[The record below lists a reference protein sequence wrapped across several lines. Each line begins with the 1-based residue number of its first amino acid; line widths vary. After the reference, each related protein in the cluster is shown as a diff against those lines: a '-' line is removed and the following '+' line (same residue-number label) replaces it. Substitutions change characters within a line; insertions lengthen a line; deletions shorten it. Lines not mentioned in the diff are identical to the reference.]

1 MQITAPKA
9 DRTFAVDKT
18 GGRLVQKTRFGAVI
32 GHVSFKSDCWRG
44 IHEFKRTIAA
54 AHDAAAH
61 ATVRF
66 G

>member
-1 MQITAPKA
+1 MQVTSVPDKQS
-9 DRTFAVDKT
+9 FAVDKT

-44 IHEFKRTIAA
+44 IHELKTAITA
-54 AHDAAAH
+54 AHDAAAY